1 MLQAKAVGG
10 SPMSYLFISQR
21 ELPSFV
27 HLKAEPLSGALGAT
41 ISGVNLADD
50 LGQDVIDEIY
60 QALLEFKV
68 IFFRDQELDD
78 KKHLRLA
85 RKFGMP
91 QGPGS
96 IPQVEGYPMI
106 RLQRMDEYQSIG
118 ADVNY
123 HSDDSYRDYPSR
135 MSILRGLTKPIGGG
149 NTIWCDMEKA
159 YAGLSKP
166 MQEFLESL
174 TAEHTL
180 SKNFGQ
186 GILEGAGAKAYEDMM
201 KRNPPVVHPVVRRH
215 PETRR
220 KCLYVNQMLTSRIME
235 TGKEESDALLE
246 VLLKHSYK
254 PEYECRF
261 FWRDNSVAIW
271 DNRCTQHRGINDF
284 SPAFRLMH
292 RIPIID
298 DRRPSLTP
306 ETEPRLQYNKNAD
319 FIRVEDLFVNKPEL
333 TYAVYGEEASSGNG
347 AAPAGDSEA
356 AGPEDEHAIEVDPE
370 LLARL
375 NENKHG
381 IVFTP
386 GAAARLKQIP
396 RMFRG
401 AAISAVIAEAQK
413 QGSAEAS
420 ITILDAVQ
428 AKRRGG

>member
-1 MLQAKAVGG
+1 
-10 SPMSYLFISQR
+10 MSYLFTSQR

-27 HLKAEPLSGALGAT
+27 HLTAEPLSGALGAT
-41 ISGVNLADD
+41 ISGVQLADD
-50 LGQDVIDEIY
+50 LPQDVIDEIY

-78 KKHLRLA
+78 AQHLRLA
-85 RKFGMP
+85 RKFGIP

-96 IPQVEGYPMI
+96 IPQVEGFPMI

-118 ADVNY
+118 GDVNY

-135 MSILRGLTKPIGGG
+135 MSILRGLTMPVGGG

-159 YAGLSKP
+159 YASLSKP
-166 MQEFLESL
+166 MQEFLEGL
-174 TAEHTL
+174 TAEHNL

-215 PETRR
+215 PETGR
-220 KCLYVNQMLTSRIME
+220 KCLYVNQMLTARIKE
-235 TGKEESDALLE
+235 LGKEESDALLE
-246 VLLKHSYK
+246 MLLNHSYK
-254 PEYECRF
+254 PEHECRF

-298 DRRPSLTP
+298 DRRPSLDP
-306 ETEPRLQYNKNAD
+306 DNEERLQFDKNAD

-333 TYAVYGEEASSGNG
+333 SYAVYGEETSPGNG
-347 AAPAGDSEA
+347 AAPAEGNGA
-356 AGPEDEHAIEVDPE
+356 AEPEDEYTIEVDPE
-370 LLARL
+370 LLAKL

-386 GAAARLKQIP
+386 GAAARLKKIP

-413 QGSAEAS
+413 QGSAEAN
-420 ITILDAVQ
+420 IAILDVVQ

>member
-1 MLQAKAVGG
+1 
-10 SPMSYLFISQR
+10 MSYLFISQR
-21 ELPSFV
+21 EMPSFRHFEV
-27 HLKAEPLSGALGAT
+27 EPMSGALGAT
-41 ISGVNLADD
+41 LSGVDLADD
-50 LGQDVIDEIY
+50 LAQDVVDEIY

-68 IFFRDQELDD
+68 IFFRDQGFDD
-78 KKHLRLA
+78 AQHLRLA

-106 RLQRMDEYQSIG
+106 RLQRMDEYQTIG
-118 ADVNY
+118 GDVNY

-135 MSILRGLTKPIGGG
+135 MSILRGLTMPIGGG

-166 MQEFLESL
+166 MQEFLEGF

-186 GILEGAGAKAYEDMM
+186 GILEGGGAKAYEDMM

-215 PETRR
+215 PETGR

-235 TGKEESDALLE
+235 LGKEESDALLE
-246 VLLKHSYK
+246 MLLKHSYK
-254 PEYECRF
+254 PEHECRF

-298 DRRPSLTP
+298 DRRPSLYP
-306 ETEPRLQYNKNAD
+306 DNEERLQYDKNAD
-319 FIRVEDLFVNKPEL
+319 FILVEDLFVNKPEL
-333 TYAVYGEEASSGNG
+333 TYAVYGEETSSGNG
-347 AAPAGDSEA
+347 AAPAGGNGA
-356 AGPEDEHAIEVDPE
+356 AEPEDEHAIEVDPE
-370 LLARL
+370 FLAKL

-386 GAAARLKQIP
+386 GVAARLNRIP

-401 AAISAVIAEAQK
+401 AAISAAIAEAQK
-413 QGSAEAS
+413 QGSTEAN
-420 ITILDAVQ
+420 IAILEAVQ

>member
-1 MLQAKAVGG
+1 
-10 SPMSYLFISQR
+10 MSYLFTSQR
-21 ELPSFV
+21 ELPQFKF
-27 HLKAEPLSGALGAT
+27 LEAEPLSGALGAT

-60 QALLEFKV
+60 SALLEFKV
-68 IFFRDQELDD
+68 IFFRDQELTDEQ
-78 KKHLRLA
+78 HLKLA

-96 IPQVEGYPMI
+96 IPQVKDYPMI

-118 ADVNY
+118 GDVNY

-135 MSILRGLTKPIGGG
+135 MSILRGLTMPIGGG
-149 NTIWCDMEKA
+149 NTIWCDLEKA
-159 YAGLSKP
+159 YASLSEP
-166 MQEFLESL
+166 MQQFLEGL

-180 SKNFGQ
+180 SKDFGQ
-186 GILEGAGAKAYEDMM
+186 GILEGAGAKAYENMM
-201 KRNPPVVHPVVRRH
+201 KRNPPVIHPVVRTH
-215 PETRR
+215 PETKR

-235 TGKEESDALLE
+235 LGKEESDALLE
-246 VLLKHSYK
+246 MLLKHSYK
-254 PEYECRF
+254 PEHECRF

-298 DRRPSLTP
+298 NRRPSLDP
-306 ETEPRLQYNKNAD
+306 DNEPRLPYDKNAD

-333 TYAVYGEEASSGNG
+333 TYHVDGEEPAQGNGAAAGSGNG
-347 AAPAGDSEA
+347 AAQ
-356 AGPEDEHAIEVDPE
+356 PEDEHSVEVDPGF
-370 LLARL
+370 LAKL
-375 NENKHG
+375 NENRHG
-381 IVFTP
+381 MVFTP
-386 GAAARLKQIP
+386 GAAAQLKRIP

-401 AAISAVIAEAQK
+401 AAIGAVIAEAQE
-413 QGSAEAS
+413 QGSTEANLA
-420 ITILDAVQ
+420 ILEAVQ